1 MLIKKRTP
9 QAYYRGLNHVD
20 LGEKY
25 TEYIHI
31 DKGRNS
37 ALILRVTFFFFRC
50 NVLIG
55 KRNRYSM

>member
-37 ALILRVTFFFFRC
+37 ALILRVTFFFFSVQC
-50 NVLIG
+50 I
-55 KRNRYSM
+55 NRKKKSL